1 MGFVVRWLF
10 AFVLVA
16 VTYNPTQLNYVKWA
30 AENWQAQLPLA
41 VLLGLL
47 LFVGYVIYL
56 RATLR
61 SIGGFGMFLVLTI
74 VAAGLWVLYDWGWLD
89 LENASLNAWIGI
101 VAIATVLG
109 IGLSWSSVRRALSGQ
124 SDMDDIS
131 E

>member
-1 MGFVVRWLF
+1 
-10 AFVLVA
+10 
-16 VTYNPTQLNYVKWA
+16 
-30 AENWQAQLPLA
+30 
-41 VLLGLL
+41 
-47 LFVGYVIYL
+47 
-56 RATLR
+56 
-61 SIGGFGMFLVLTI
+61 MFLVLTI

-109 IGLSWSSVRRALSGQ
+109 IGLSGSSVRRALSGQ